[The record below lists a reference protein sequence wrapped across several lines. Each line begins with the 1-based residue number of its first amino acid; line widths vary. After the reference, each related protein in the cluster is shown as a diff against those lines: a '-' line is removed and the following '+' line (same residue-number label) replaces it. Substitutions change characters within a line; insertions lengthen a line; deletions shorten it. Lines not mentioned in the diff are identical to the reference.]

1 MTVKQIR
8 FKKAICL
15 SFITGLFSLSM
26 GVVSCL
32 SEDNEAPDTG
42 ERADGRKLRQLTISE
57 VSLTRAMLTEQTV
70 GGKHSLGAAWKENDK
85 ATFFNLSELAQ
96 GNVRYSELT
105 ASSSTETSAFTGS
118 VYCEELDR
126 IALIYPAVEI
136 KTQDDSS
143 GDELYKRGDFYINL
157 SGQDGTLDLLA
168 QKYHYVYGVGKVTSV
183 TETMANATISSIKSL
198 LAVCK
203 FKFKDRSGTPIPV
216 ETLEISY
223 SLEGYPA
230 DYPQKATVTPSV
242 TMSEVVA
249 NPEAPEFWEDPL
261 TVTLESE
268 TSDGVFV
275 ALFPVIESDF
285 YFSVT
290 KGNDTYI
297 GTTTA
302 TLNAGKYYY
311 KELTLTKQ

>member
-1 MTVKQIR
+1 MKQIR

-15 SFITGLFSLSM
+15 SFITGLFSLNM

-136 KTQDDSS
+136 ITQDDPSK
-143 GDELYKRGDFYINL
+143 DELYKKGDFYINL

-168 QKYHYVYGVGKVTSV
+168 QKYHCVYGVGKVTSV
-183 TETMANATISSIKSL
+183 TETMANATIFSIKSL

-203 FKFKDRSGTPIPV
+203 FKFKDGSDTPIPV
-216 ETLEISY
+216 RTLKISY
-223 SLEGYPA
+223 GDDLSVG
-230 DYPQKATVTPSV
+230 YPQKATVTPSV
-242 TMSEVVA
+242 TMSEVIA
-249 NPEAPEFWEDPL
+249 TPEASEFWENPL
-261 TVTLESE
+261 IVTLDSE

-290 KGNDTYI
+290 NSSGSTYT
-297 GTTTA
+297 GTA
-302 TLNAGKYYY
+302 TVNLKAGKYYY